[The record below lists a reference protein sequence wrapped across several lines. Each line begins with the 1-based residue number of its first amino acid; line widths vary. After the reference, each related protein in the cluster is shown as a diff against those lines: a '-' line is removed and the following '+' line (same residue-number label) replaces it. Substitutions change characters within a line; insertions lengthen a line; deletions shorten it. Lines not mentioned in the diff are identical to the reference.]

1 MKKGLVIVESPTK
14 VRTLKKYLGSA
25 FDVRASVGHIKD
37 LPKSKLG
44 VEIEKDFQPKY
55 ETIKGKAKVI
65 KELKDAASSV
75 EDVYLAPDPDR
86 EGEAIAWHIRDEL
99 KPPKNKALRFHRVMF
114 RELTEKAIKE
124 AMAAPVELN
133 EHRFASQQARRI
145 LDRLVGY
152 QISPILWQKVKP
164 GLSAGRVQSVAVK
177 LICDREKEI
186 KAFVPEEYWTV
197 EAELKKQGGAK
208 QPSFLAKV
216 IQHKGKKLSMSNEVD
231 AKKVVDD
238 LQSAEYL
245 IKKIQKKERLRN
257 PAAPFITST
266 LQQEAARKLRFSA
279 KKTMMI
285 AQRLY
290 EGIELGDEGPVG
302 LITYMRT
309 DSTRVAQE
317 ASDAATAFILER
329 FGKEFLPAKKAQY
342 KKAAQAQDA
351 HEAIRPSSV
360 LRRPEDM
367 KAFLE
372 KDAFLLYELIWKR
385 FLASQMAPAI
395 LDQTQV
401 DIAANDYLLRANGS
415 VIRFPGFMTLYIE
428 QTDEDDK
435 GEKLDEA
442 DVKLPALEENEALL
456 LKKLLPK
463 QHFTQPPPR
472 YSEASLIKTLEEK
485 GIGRPSTYAAIMAN
499 IIDREYV
506 SLVQRYFVPTDL
518 GMLVTELLSGHFA
531 DIVNT
536 EFTASMEK
544 QLDEIEDGSANWVEV
559 LKKFYA
565 SFQTQL
571 ETAKETMQSIKRTGI
586 ATDLTC
592 DKCGAPM
599 VIKYG
604 KSGEFLACSGYPEC
618 KNAKDFERDPAGNIK
633 IREKQETPTDAEPC
647 EKCGS
652 PMVLKRG
659 RYGEFLACSGYPKC
673 KNIRSI
679 TSGIPCPEPG
689 CTGTLTKRRTKA
701 GRFFYG
707 CNKYPDCTYATWNEP
722 VNEKCESCGFGILV
736 VKKDKDGVEFLACP
750 QKGCGFKK
758 SRESQGE
765 TGS

>member
-1 MKKGLVIVESPTK
+1 MKKGLVVVESPTK
-14 VRTLKKYLGSA
+14 VRTLKKYLGNA
-25 FDVRASVGHIKD
+25 FNILASVGHIKD

-44 VEIEKDFQPKY
+44 VEIEQDFAPRY

-65 KELKDAASSV
+65 KEIKDAATQV
-75 EDVYLAPDPDR
+75 EDIYLAPDPDR
-86 EGEAIAWHIRDEL
+86 EGEAIAWHIRNEL
-99 KPPKNKALRFHRVMF
+99 KGPKNKGLRFHRVMF

-124 AMAAPVELN
+124 AMAAPTELN
-133 EHRFASQQARRI
+133 EHRFESQQARRI

-186 KAFVPEEYWTV
+186 KAFVSEEYWTV
-197 EAELKKQGGAK
+197 EAELKKQGTK
-208 QPSFLAKV
+208 QASFVAKV
-216 IQHKGKKLSMSNEVD
+216 IQHKGKKLTLSNEDEAREVTD
-231 AKKVVDD
+231 A
-238 LQSAEYL
+238 LQSAEY
-245 IKKIQKKERLRN
+245 IVKKVQKKERIRN

-279 KKTMMI
+279 KKTMTL

-309 DSTRVAQE
+309 DSTRLAAE
-317 ASDAATAFILER
+317 AVDAANAFILER
-329 FGKEFLPAKKAQY
+329 YGKEFLPAKKAQY
-342 KKAAQAQDA
+342 KKSAQAQDA
-351 HEAIRPSSV
+351 HEAIRPTSV
-360 LRRPEDM
+360 LRKPEDM

-372 KDAFLLYELIWKR
+372 KDALLLYELIWKR

-395 LDQTQV
+395 IDQTQV
-401 DIAANDYLLRANGS
+401 DIAAKDYLLRASGS
-415 VIRFPGFMTLYIE
+415 VIRFPGFMVLYIE
-428 QTDEDDK
+428 QTDDEDRNELSDDA
-435 GEKLDEA
+435 E
-442 DVKLPALEENEALL
+442 VKLPVLEEGEGLS

-518 GMLVTELLSGHFA
+518 GMLVTDLLSGHFA

-536 EFTASMEK
+536 EFTAAMEK
-544 QLDEIEDGSANWVEV
+544 QLDEIEEGNVNWVEV
-559 LKKFYA
+559 LKKFYS
-565 SFQTQL
+565 SFQAQL
-571 ETAKETMQSIKRTGI
+571 ETAKSTMRSIKRTGI
-586 ATDLTC
+586 ATDLIC
-592 DKCGAPM
+592 EKCGLPM

-618 KNAKDFERDPAGNIK
+618 KNAKNFEKDASGKIK
-633 IREKQETPTDAEPC
+633 ILDKQQEMPEVEPC

-652 PMVLKRG
+652 PMVLKKG
-659 RYGEFLACSGYPKC
+659 RYGEFLACSGYPAC
-673 KNIRSI
+673 KNIRAIS
-679 TSGIPCPEPG
+679 SGVPCPEPG
-689 CTGTLTKRRTKA
+689 CTGTLTKKRTKV

-707 CNKYPDCTYATWNEP
+707 CSKYPDCTYATWNEP
-722 VNEKCESCGFGILV
+722 VNEKCELCGFGILV

-750 QKGCGFKK
+750 QKGCNFKK
-758 SRESQGE
+758 NRGAGE
-765 TGS
+765 NPT